1 MFATSSRIRSI
12 GQNCKPP
19 LVEGNAQNNR
29 RRNTFSTNVHGDVA
43 LLTQDG
49 GIKVSNLRS
58 SSDVLQDL
66 PVDDMATIRS
76 HRFTNVEY
84 NADGSLLLLWSDDAA
99 GIIDIPRKLAPE
111 GPLNVAMHGDCQCKY
126 IPIGQ
131 EYLTESG
138 ALIHASFHNLSAM
151 HVVLLVKGAL
161 LLIDIGS
168 ETMDTRFFPVGV
180 DRKFTSFCF
189 GPNLDWMKFGVFL
202 LSDRKGRTEVYA
214 LCPIIPN
221 GAIVPRVAVADL
233 WAWVDEQEE
242 FTDVAYIK
250 MVRDYVTAAFGPRG
264 EMEPRDNELM
274 MSGGAG
280 TTRPYEYTLSNAPY
294 QHTLNT
300 PYQYTLSI
308 HLTYPTI
315 HSLIHPINTPSKT
328 PYQPPC
334 DRHDQ
339 SRLNLLHHIL
349 TITPY
354 HHHPSNTPSNTLY
367 QHPLSTPL

>member
-1 MFATSSRIRSI
+1 MFETSSRIRSI

-19 LVEGNAQNNR
+19 LVEGNR
-29 RRNTFSTNVHGDVA
+29 RRNTFSTNVHGDMA

-49 GIKVSNLRS
+49 SIKVSNLRS

-66 PVDDMATIRS
+66 PVDDMTTLRS

-84 NADGSLLLLWSDDAA
+84 NADGTLLLLWSDEAA

-111 GPLNVAMHGDCQCKY
+111 GPLNVTGMHSDCQCKF

-180 DRKFTSFCF
+180 DHKFTSFCF
-189 GPNLDWMKFGVFL
+189 GPSLDWMKFAVFL
-202 LSDRKGRTEVYA
+202 LTERKGRTEIFA
-214 LCPIIPN
+214 LCPVVPN

-250 MVRDYVTAAFGPRG
+250 MVREYVTAAFGPRAD
-264 EMEPRDNELM
+264 MEPRDNELM

-280 TTRPYEYTLSNAPY
+280 KISPH
-294 QHTLNT
+294 QHTL
-300 PYQYTLSI
+300 
-308 HLTYPTI
+308 
-315 HSLIHPINTPSKT
+315 
-328 PYQPPC
+328 
-334 DRHDQ
+334 
-339 SRLNLLHHIL
+339 
-349 TITPY
+349 
-354 HHHPSNTPSNTLY
+354 
-367 QHPLSTPL
+367 